1 MAERPRKRYKRDGVH
16 PERNGED
23 GHRQKTVAFLSQ
35 RSYAPSERKG
45 LKVSNHFVLP
55 IANPFLLCPI
65 AFYIIMGSNK
75 RSLLNKRTNYFF
87 FYRIQ
92 KTISVT
98 PGSRR
103 KPITL
108 ATAGAIC
115 LNWAVTC
122 RIRDQASR
130 HTSTPTTW
138 FGSGAFEDEAEVEGM
153 YSFAVG
159 TINVYGN

>member
-1 MAERPRKRYKRDGVH
+1 MSASPVITFIKLFPAKFEYHKLVWRERELVYVH
-16 PERNGED
+16 IIGN
-23 GHRQKTVAFLSQ
+23 
-35 RSYAPSERKG
+35 
-45 LKVSNHFVLP
+45 LKVTNHFVLP
-55 IANPFLLCPI
+55 IANPFLSCPV
-65 AFYIIMGSNK
+65 AFYIIRWSNK
-75 RSLLNKRTNYFF
+75 RSLLNKRTINFF
-87 FYRIQ
+87 CNRIK

-98 PGSRR
+98 PGSRP

-159 TINVYGN
+159 TINAYGNVLITRMN

>member
-1 MAERPRKRYKRDGVH
+1 MNKIIYFKQPLQKRLSPKFQPSVTWKLFKLERSKFG
-16 PERNGED
+16 
-23 GHRQKTVAFLSQ
+23 FL
-35 RSYAPSERKG
+35 
-45 LKVSNHFVLP
+45 LKVYNHFVLP
-55 IANPFLLCPI
+55 IANPFLSCPV
-65 AFYIIMGSNK
+65 AFYIIMWSNK
-75 RSLLNKRTNYFF
+75 RSLFNKRTNYFF
-87 FYRIQ
+87 FCRIQ

-122 RIRDQASR
+122 RIRDRASR

-138 FGSGAFEDEAEVEGM
+138 FGSGAFEDEAEGEVEGM

-159 TINVYGN
+159 TINAYGN